1 MSATRR
7 RIVATVDS
15 AEGDAPSLDLVRKIL
30 AERAPAG
37 IEAQALHWS
46 SYFRIHHRH
55 AAQLRVGRM
64 FIAGDAAHIHSPF
77 GGQGMNTGLQDAW
90 NLAWKLDLAL
100 RGRGNETLLG
110 SYEAE
115 RLPVIRHVI
124 ETTHRLTKAMGT
136 ANRLA
141 QTVRDAVIPVVSR
154 LPPFQH
160 AFVQTLSGLGIAY
173 RGSPI
178 VEGSGERYFDD
189 CAARRGRHSEP
200 FPARRRRRCGSGGP
214 AGRGAAG
221 RVARRR
227 RRPSAG
233 SRRRDPARPARRLRR
248 VCRAGCG

>member
-1 MSATRR
+1 
-7 RIVATVDS
+7 
-15 AEGDAPSLDLVRKIL
+15 
-30 AERAPAG
+30 
-37 IEAQALHWS
+37 
-46 SYFRIHHRH
+46 
-55 AAQLRVGRM
+55 M

-77 GGQGMNTGLQDAW
+77 GGQGMNTGLHDAW
-90 NLAWKLDLAL
+90 NLVWKLDLAL
-100 RGRGNETLLG
+100 RGRGNEMLLG

-124 ETTHRLTKAMGT
+124 ETTHRLTRAMGT

-189 CAARRGRHSEP
+189 ALRGGVGIRSRFLFVVGDAADPAAREAAGRLAEALSDVVELRP
-200 FPARRRRRCGSGGP
+200 GSGGGIRLVRP
-214 AGRGAAG
+214 DGYVAFAAHDMD
-221 RVARRR
+221 
-227 RRPSAG
+227 G
-233 SRRRDPARPARRLRR
+233 SSVDAVRSLLDRQTN
-248 VCRAGCG
+248 

>member
-1 MSATRR
+1 
-7 RIVATVDS
+7 
-15 AEGDAPSLDLVRKIL
+15 
-30 AERAPAG
+30 
-37 IEAQALHWS
+37 
-46 SYFRIHHRH
+46 
-55 AAQLRVGRM
+55 M

-189 CAARRGRHSEP
+189 GLRGGAGVKSRFLLLVGGAADPAARE
-200 FPARRRRRCGSGGP
+200 
-214 AGRGAAG
+214 AAG
-221 RVARRR
+221 RLAESLSGVVE
-227 RRPSAG
+227 RRPCSGGGIRLVRPDGYVALAAHDADG
-233 SRRRDPARPARRLRR
+233 SSVNAVRSLLERQTN
-248 VCRAGCG
+248 